1 MMTLPIDG
9 YIASPASGPKF
20 SAPGL
25 LFWMYVSLV
34 FAVLRSC
41 TNGCEF
47 PRYTLNNVNGTTDA
61 RDWRG
66 RIKDQNKETNLK

>member
-1 MMTLPIDG
+1 MKLPLDG

-20 SAPGL
+20 SSTGL
-25 LFWMYVSLV
+25 LFWIYVSLV
-34 FAVLRSC
+34 FAVFSSC

-47 PRYTLNNVNGTTDA
+47 PRYTLNNVNGTVDA